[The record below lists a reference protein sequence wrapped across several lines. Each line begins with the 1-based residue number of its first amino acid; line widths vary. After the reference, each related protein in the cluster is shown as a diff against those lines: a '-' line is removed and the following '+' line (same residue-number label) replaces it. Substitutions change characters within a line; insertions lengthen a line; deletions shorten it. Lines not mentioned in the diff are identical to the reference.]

1 MQIEISAV
9 PIDNLFKQ
17 EGIELAEVIEDYG
30 LKADDKGLFYQ
41 ILAATTEALASI
53 YKGVNIDAFDNEFLQ
68 LAKQNDFQT
77 HEDATIQI
85 SCVLYS
91 NPGVWG
97 FFGGHGREQAA
108 PMGFFAGTTGSELF
122 GTEEQYYADD
132 YRIFVCTD
140 ESQLRSSIKETRDL
154 SGTAFNSQRVSRQ
167 VYEFLYTLTHEFSH
181 ALEFIEHTA
190 GMSPLEASYVA
201 EDLEIPFQ
209 AASFGAHRE
218 FGKGRLCA
226 LSIDELDDM
235 MDEDDWLVENTDNME
250 ERIEE
255 KGRELFH
262 QAMAHS
268 PALKKLVD
276 QYIDQWVSEYFPT
289 EPASKT
295 QRKPSALGM

>member
-1 MQIEISAV
+1 MRIEVSSI
-9 PIDNLFKQ
+9 PIDSLFNQK
-17 EGIELAEVIEDYG
+17 GDDLDEVIEDYG
-30 LKADDKGLFYQ
+30 LKADDKNLFYQ
-41 ILAATTEALASI
+41 ILIATTGALASM
-53 YKGVNIDAFDNEFLQ
+53 YKGVEIDAFDNEFLQ

-77 HEDATIQI
+77 HENSAVPIA
-85 SCVLYS
+85 CVLYS
-91 NPGVWG
+91 NPGICA
-97 FFGGHGREQAA
+97 FFGVPGREQIA
-108 PMGFFAGTTGSELF
+108 PMGFFACTTGWELF
-122 GTEEQYYADD
+122 GSDEQYYADD
-132 YRIFVCTD
+132 YKIFVCTD
-140 ESQLRSSIKETRDL
+140 ESQLKSSIEETREL
-154 SGTAFNSQRVSRQ
+154 SGPAFDAQRVSRQ

-209 AASFGAHRE
+209 TASFGASRE

-262 QAMAHS
+262 RAMVHS
-268 PALKKLVD
+268 PELKKLVD
-276 QYIDQWVSEYFPT
+276 QYIDQWVFEYFPT
-289 EPASKT
+289 EPVSKT
-295 QRKPSALGM
+295 QRKPSAPGL

>member
-1 MQIEISAV
+1 MQIEISTV
-9 PIDNLFKQ
+9 PIDDLFKQ
-17 EGIELAEVIEDYG
+17 KGEDLAEVIEENG
-30 LKADDKGLFYQ
+30 LKTDEKSLFYR
-41 ILAATTEALASI
+41 IVTATTDALGSL

-77 HEDATIQI
+77 HEDATIPI
-85 SCVLYS
+85 TCVLYS
-91 NPGVWG
+91 DPGICA
-97 FFGGHGREQAA
+97 FFGVPSTKHVA
-108 PMGFFAGTTGSELF
+108 PMGFFACSTGWELF

-132 YRIFVCTD
+132 YKIFVCTD
-140 ESQLRSSIKETRDL
+140 ESPLKSSIEETREL
-154 SGTAFNSQRVSRQ
+154 SKSAFDTQKVARQ
-167 VYEFLYTLTHEFSH
+167 VFDFLYTLTHEFSH

-218 FGKGRLCA
+218 FGTGRLCA

-262 QAMAHS
+262 RAMAHS
-268 PALKKLVD
+268 PALKNLVD
-276 QYIDQWVSEYFPT
+276 QYIDQWVSEYLPT
-289 EPASKT
+289 EPVSKT
-295 QRKPSALGM
+295 QRKPSALGL

>member
-1 MQIEISAV
+1 MRIEVSSI
-9 PIDNLFKQ
+9 PIDSLFNQKG
-17 EGIELAEVIEDYG
+17 EDLDEVIEDYG
-30 LKADDKGLFYQ
+30 LKADDKNLFYQ
-41 ILAATTEALASI
+41 ILIAMTGALASM
-53 YKGVNIDAFDNEFLQ
+53 YKGVEIDAFDNEFLE
-68 LAKQNDFQT
+68 LAKQNEFQT
-77 HEDATIQI
+77 HEDATVQI
-85 SCVLYS
+85 ACVLYS
-91 NPGVWG
+91 NPGICA
-97 FFGGHGREQAA
+97 FFGVPSREQAA
-108 PMGFFAGTTGSELF
+108 PMGFFASTKGWELF

-132 YRIFVCTD
+132 YKIFVCTD
-140 ESQLRSSIKETRDL
+140 ESPLKSSIEETRDL
-154 SGTAFNSQRVSRQ
+154 SGSAFNAQRVSRQ